1 MTGYIIIA
9 LAIAIL
15 ALVIYTIW
23 TKTKS
28 GVGTFF
34 TSGLNPHGEF
44 ADMILT
50 LAEHINKK
58 KKEYEYNPRFYI
70 EDERWLL
77 DSQGPKTF
85 YYLDEFQIN
94 DLYSQINQSPL
105 SEYSER
111 EKSTSGIEG
120 GVDLNPVAFKGNKGA
135 ETERTRKFLPDNSV
149 ASKYSIIENYL
160 KDNQLLNYGIA
171 QFYTDEAQRHKF
183 NESCD
188 NLEKEYKFKITED
201 ERTKHWISLNKENA
215 YPTLEAIKLISGN
228 IAIQQNFSIE
238 EQDGQVKLY
247 FQHPINEYLEEKDR
261 HVKICI
267 SCSKE
272 KLTSSGKNYIIAG
285 KTIKATCI
293 GKIIR
298 WDEQT
303 KSLDINPIAVF

>member
-9 LAIAIL
+9 IAIAIL
-15 ALVIYTIW
+15 ALVIYYVW
-23 TKTKS
+23 TKIKN

-34 TSGLNPHGEF
+34 TSGLNAHGEF
-44 ADMILT
+44 AEMILT
-50 LAEHINKK
+50 LAEHINRKK
-58 KKEYEYNPRFYI
+58 QEYEYNPRFYI

-94 DLYSQINQSPL
+94 DLYSQINQSSL
-105 SEYSER
+105 FEYSER
-111 EKSTSGIEG
+111 EKSASGMEG
-120 GVDLNPVAFKGNKGA
+120 GVDLSPVAFKGNRRA
-135 ETERTRKFLPDNSV
+135 EMERTKKFLIDNSI
-149 ASKYSIIENYL
+149 ASKYSVIENYL

-171 QFYTDEAQRHKF
+171 QFYTDEAQRQKF
-183 NESCD
+183 NDSCD

-215 YPTLEAIKLISGN
+215 YPTLEEIKLISGN

-238 EQDGQVKLY
+238 EKDGQVKLY
-247 FQHPINEYLEEKDR
+247 FQHPVNEYLEEKDR
-261 HVKICI
+261 CVKICI
-267 SCSKE
+267 SCSEE
-272 KLTSSGKNYIIAG
+272 KLTSSGRNYILAG

-298 WDEQT
+298 WDDQT
-303 KSLDINPIAVF
+303 KTLEINPIAVF